1 MSLDELAKQFGTE
14 VSFLVDGVTKLTQL
28 SWDKDKVEIQMCIRD
43 RPGGDHRVAEQQAV
57 RADLPGGRFKGAA
70 EKVPV
75 VENAQAA
82 R

>member
-1 MSLDELAKQFGTE
+1 MRAGLKFQGDQAAFLLVAGVRSQQALDGA
-14 VSFLVDGVTKLTQL
+14 GVA
-28 SWDKDKVEIQMCIRD
+28 E